1 MQNYV
6 RKHKLFEGVHLGLED
21 RELRRP
27 SCGGLVDRAQHRGAL
42 GVYEVHERGVLA
54 HHWRWKVHLRDGNFG
69 HAGAVAR
76 RLGIPVPERLVGRA
90 REGVVDRCAS
100 CAGWTRRTVAGRP
113 VVQHRRDVRVR
124 VGLLEVP
131 REVIGATRPLVAV
144 RACVSALPDAGGPR
158 SVPCAVPL
166 AH

>member
-1 MQNYV
+1 MQHHV
-6 RKHKLFEGVHLGLED
+6 HKHKLFEGVHLGLED

-27 SCGGLVDRAQHRGAL
+27 YGGGLVDRAQHRGAL

-90 REGVVDRCAS
+90 RE
-100 CAGWTRRTVAGRP
+100 
-113 VVQHRRDVRVR
+113 
-124 VGLLEVP
+124 
-131 REVIGATRPLVAV
+131 
-144 RACVSALPDAGGPR
+144 
-158 SVPCAVPL
+158 
-166 AH
+166 